1 MNKVLLNGNL
11 VKDMDVKVL
20 QNGNYIGKFTI
31 ANSVGFGDN
40 KKTYFIPCT
49 LFGKRVESLEK
60 ILVKGAGVIIE
71 GQLDYTSVKD
81 DQGNW
86 KNYMNVV
93 VNDIEI
99 TRFVQNNQYDNMS
112 VEELR
117 EECKKQNIKYGFKD
131 SREMLIK
138 KLNA

>member
-11 VKDMDVKVL
+11 TKDMDVKVL
-20 QNGNYIGKFTI
+20 QNGNYIGKFTV
-31 ANSVGFGDN
+31 ANTVGFGDN

-71 GQLDYTSVKD
+71 GQLDYNSVKD
-81 DQGNW
+81 VQCNW

-99 TRFVQNNQYDNMS
+99 TRFVQSNQYDNMP

-131 SREMLIK
+131 TREMLIK

>member
-1 MNKVLLNGNL
+1 MNKVFLNGNL
-11 VKDMDVKVL
+11 TKDMEVKVL
-20 QNGNYIGKFTI
+20 QNGNYIGKFTV

-60 ILVKGAGVIIE
+60 MLLKGVGVMVE
-71 GQLDYTSVKD
+71 GQLDVSSVKD

-86 KNYMNVV
+86 KNYTNVIV
-93 VNDIEI
+93 TGIEI
-99 TRFVQNNQYDNMS
+99 TKFKETVNYESMS
-112 VEELR
+112 IVELR
-117 EECKKQNIKYGFKD
+117 EECKKQNIKFDYKD
-131 SREMLIK
+131 TAGMLIK

>member
-20 QNGNYIGKFTI
+20 QNGNYIGKFTV

-71 GQLDYTSVKD
+71 GQLDYNSVKD

-99 TRFVQNNQYDNMS
+99 TRFVQSNQYDNMS

>member
-1 MNKVLLNGNL
+1 MNKVFINGNL
-11 VKDMDVKVL
+11 TKDMEVKVL
-20 QNGNYIGKFTI
+20 QNGNYIGKFTV

-60 ILVKGAGVIIE
+60 ILVKGAGVMVE
-71 GQLDYTSVKD
+71 GQLDVSSVKD

-86 KNYMNVV
+86 KNYTNVIV
-93 VNDIEI
+93 TGIEI
-99 TRFVQNNQYDNMS
+99 TKFKETVNYDSMS
-112 VEELR
+112 IVELR
-117 EECKKQNIKYGFKD
+117 EECKKQNIKFDYKD
-131 SREMLIK
+131 TAGMLIK

>member
-1 MNKVLLNGNL
+1 MNKVIISGNL
-11 VKDMDVKVL
+11 TKDMDVMVSKNDMNIGNFTVAVN
-20 QNGNYIGKFTI
+20 NGYGENVNTQFYP
-31 ANSVGFGDN
+31 VV
-40 KKTYFIPCT
+40 

-71 GQLDYTSVKD
+71 GQLDYNSVKD
-81 DQGNW
+81 EQGNW

-131 SREMLIK
+131 SKEMLIK

>member
-20 QNGNYIGKFTI
+20 QNGNYIGKFTV

-60 ILVKGAGVIIE
+60 ILLKGAGVIIE
-71 GQLDYTSVKD
+71 GQLDYNSVKD
-81 DQGNW
+81 EQGNW

-99 TRFVQNNQYDNMS
+99 TRFVQNNQYGNMS

-131 SREMLIK
+131 SKEMLIK

>member
-1 MNKVLLNGNL
+1 MNKVFLNGNL
-11 VKDMDVKVL
+11 TKDMEVKVL
-20 QNGNYIGKFTI
+20 QNGNYIGKFTV

-60 ILVKGAGVIIE
+60 MLVKGAGVMVE
-71 GQLDYTSVKD
+71 GQLDVSSVKD

-86 KNYMNVV
+86 KNYTNVIV
-93 VNDIEI
+93 TGIEI
-99 TRFVQNNQYDNMS
+99 TKFKETVNYESMS
-112 VEELR
+112 IVELR
-117 EECKKQNIKYGFKD
+117 EECKKQNIKFDYKD
-131 SREMLIK
+131 TAGMLIK

>member
-1 MNKVLLNGNL
+1 MNKVLLNGNV

-20 QNGNYIGKFTI
+20 QNGNYIGKFTV

-71 GQLDYTSVKD
+71 GQLDYNSVKD
-81 DQGNW
+81 EQGNW

-93 VNDIEI
+93 VNDIEV
-99 TRFVQNNQYDNMS
+99 TRFVQSNQYNNMS

>member
-20 QNGNYIGKFTI
+20 QNGNYIGKFTV

-71 GQLDYTSVKD
+71 GQLDYNSVKD
-81 DQGNW
+81 EQGNW
-86 KNYMNVV
+86 KNYFNIV

-99 TRFVQNNQYDNMS
+99 TRFVQSNQYDNMS
-112 VEELR
+112 IEELR
-117 EECKKQNIKYGFKD
+117 EECKKQNIKFGFKD
-131 SREMLIK
+131 TREMLIK

>member
-1 MNKVLLNGNL
+1 MNKVFLNGNL
-11 VKDMDVKVL
+11 TKDMDVKVL
-20 QNGNYIGKFTI
+20 QNGNYIGKFTV

-60 ILVKGAGVIIE
+60 MLVKGAGVMVE
-71 GQLDYTSVKD
+71 GQLDVSSVKD

-86 KNYMNVV
+86 KNYTNVIV
-93 VNDIEI
+93 TGIEI
-99 TRFVQNNQYDNMS
+99 TKFKETVNYDSMS
-112 VEELR
+112 IVELR
-117 EECKKQNIKYGFKD
+117 EECKKQNIKFDYKD
-131 SREMLIK
+131 TAGMLIK

>member
-20 QNGNYIGKFTI
+20 QNGNYIGKFTV
-31 ANSVGFGDN
+31 ANTVGFGDN

-60 ILVKGAGVIIE
+60 ILVKGTGVIIE
-71 GQLDYTSVKD
+71 GQLDYNSVKD

-131 SREMLIK
+131 NKEMLIK

>member
-20 QNGNYIGKFTI
+20 QNGNYIGKFTV

-71 GQLDYTSVKD
+71 GQLDYNSVKD
-81 DQGNW
+81 EQGNW

-131 SREMLIK
+131 SKEMLIK

>member
-1 MNKVLLNGNL
+1 MNKVLINGNL
-11 VKDMDVKVL
+11 TKDMVVKVL
-20 QNGNYIGKFTI
+20 QNGNYIGKFTV
-31 ANSVGFGDN
+31 ANTVGFGDN
-40 KKTYFIPCT
+40 KKTHFIPCT

-71 GQLDYTSVKD
+71 GQLDYTSVED

-86 KNYMNVV
+86 KNYTNVV

-99 TRFVQNNQYDNMS
+99 TRFVQSNQYDNMNL
-112 VEELR
+112 EKLR
-117 EECKKQNIKYGFKD
+117 EECKKQNIKFGFKD
-131 SREMLIK
+131 TREMLIK

>member
-11 VKDMDVKVL
+11 TKDMDVKVL
-20 QNGNYIGKFTI
+20 QNGNYIGKFTV
-31 ANSVGFGDN
+31 ANTVGFGDN

-71 GQLDYTSVKD
+71 GQLDYNSVKD
-81 DQGNW
+81 EQGNW
-86 KNYMNVV
+86 KNYMNIV

-99 TRFVQNNQYDNMS
+99 TRFVQSNQYDNMS
-112 VEELR
+112 IEELR

-131 SREMLIK
+131 SREALIK

>member
-20 QNGNYIGKFTI
+20 QNGNYIGKFTV

-49 LFGKRVESLEK
+49 LFGKRVERLEK
-60 ILVKGAGVIIE
+60 ILVKGAAVIIE
-71 GQLDYTSVKD
+71 GQLDYNSVKD
-81 DQGNW
+81 ENGNW

-99 TRFVQNNQYDNMS
+99 TRFVQNNQYENMTI
-112 VEELR
+112 EELR
-117 EECKKQNIKYGFKD
+117 EECKKQNIKFGFKD
-131 SREMLIK
+131 SKEMLIK

>member
-20 QNGNYIGKFTI
+20 QNGNYIGKFTV

-71 GQLDYTSVKD
+71 GQLDYNSVKD
-81 DQGNW
+81 EQDNW

-93 VNDIEI
+93 VNDIEV
-99 TRFVQNNQYDNMS
+99 TRFVQSNQYDNMS

>member
-20 QNGNYIGKFTI
+20 QNGNCIGKFTV

-60 ILVKGAGVIIE
+60 ILVKGAGVIVE
-71 GQLDYTSVKD
+71 GQLDYNSVKD

-93 VNDIEI
+93 VNDIEV
-99 TRFVQNNQYDNMS
+99 TRFVQSNQYDNMS

>member
-1 MNKVLLNGNL
+1 MNKVFLNGNL
-11 VKDMDVKVL
+11 TKDMDVKVL
-20 QNGNYIGKFTI
+20 QNGNYVGKITV
-31 ANSVGFGDN
+31 ANTVGFGDN

-60 ILVKGAGVIIE
+60 MLVKGAGVIIE
-71 GQLDYTSVKD
+71 GQLDYNSVKD

-93 VNDIEI
+93 VSGIEI
-99 TRFVQNNQYDNMS
+99 TRFVENNQYDNMS

-131 SREMLIK
+131 TREMLLK

>member
-20 QNGNYIGKFTI
+20 QNGNYIGKFTV

-71 GQLDYTSVKD
+71 GQLDYNSVKD

-93 VNDIEI
+93 VNDIEV
-99 TRFVQNNQYDNMS
+99 TRFVQSNQYDNMS

>member
-20 QNGNYIGKFTI
+20 QNGNYIGKFTV

-60 ILVKGAGVIIE
+60 ILLKGAGVIIE
-71 GQLDYTSVKD
+71 GQLDYNSVKD
-81 DQGNW
+81 EQGNW

-131 SREMLIK
+131 SKEMLIK

>member
-1 MNKVLLNGNL
+1 MNKVFLNGNL
-11 VKDMDVKVL
+11 TKDMNVKVL
-20 QNGNYIGKFTI
+20 QNGNYIGKITV
-31 ANSVGFGDN
+31 ANTVGFGDN

-71 GQLDYTSVKD
+71 GQLDYNSVKD

-93 VNDIEI
+93 VSGIEI
-99 TRFVQNNQYDNMS
+99 TRFKQIADYENMTLD
-112 VEELR
+112 ELR
-117 EECKKQNIKYGFKD
+117 EECKKQNIKFNYKD
-131 SREMLIK
+131 SFEILLK